1 VGFCPLFCFKKGVPY
16 MLQRDY
22 EMKIKEL
29 AAPVIEAEGMELI
42 YAQCLKMKSRWI
54 VRIFLDKEGGVT
66 LDDCAAVSNQLGD
79 ILDMHDVP
87 PGRYILEVSSPGLDR
102 PLERDKDFLK
112 YKGANVVIRIDEK
125 IDGARNF
132 RGKLI
137 DYIDEDGKK
146 TVVLDVA
153 GVMRRIPRDRVTK
166 ARLEYEF

>member
-1 VGFCPLFCFKKGVPY
+1 